1 MHKKNWDYFFFPFLF
16 FVFSFSFSF
25 SQKSSKIDHG
35 QISFPEIDKNSSTDS
50 SSKIRKIKLQHANSL
65 EFDKKLGIDAKRL
78 IGNVIFEHE
87 GALMYCDSAYLY
99 SDNSMDAFGNIHIRQ
114 GDSIHLYGDLLNYKG
129 NEKKA
134 KVQKNVRLIEKDMTL
149 TTDTLYYSTRDKIAN
164 YQTGAKIV
172 NKDNILTSQYG
183 NYYSA
188 SKDFLFK
195 KNVVLTNPEYVMNC
209 DTLRYNTISKTA
221 YFLGPTTI
229 KGKSNFIYCE
239 NGWYNTDL
247 DISQFNKNAYLISKE
262 QKIKS
267 DSLYYDRKRAFGKA
281 FQNVEIIDTVQKIN
295 ISGGYGEYHENSGNA
310 FVIDKALLM
319 EIFEKDTLFLHAD
332 TLSTGYEG
340 VKMEDEN
347 KKIEEKSE
355 KIENKKQKTKEKSKI
370 IEQPVA
376 KNDQKTTKD
385 KPRIMY
391 AYHKV
396 KFYKSD
402 MQGRCDSLVYTYR
415 DSVMRLFKDPV
426 MWSDKNQ
433 LTAEKI
439 ELKTSR
445 GKLDK
450 LFLTNLAFIISQED
464 TLKYNQIKGKTMTGF
479 FADNKLRRVK
489 VEGNGQSIYYA
500 KDGKKMIGV
509 NKADCTDMMIYL
521 KNNQIEKITF
531 IKKPDATLYPM
542 KELKPEELL
551 LKGYTWRIQQRP
563 YSIKDIF
570 VW

>member
-1 MHKKNWDYFFFPFLF
+1 MPKIVCSYFIFSFLF
-16 FVFSFSFSF
+16 FVCSFSF
-25 SQKSSKIDHG
+25 SQKSKQADLSEQNKSI
-35 QISFPEIDKNSSTDS
+35 STDS
-50 SSKIRKIKLQHANSL
+50 SSAKTKRINLRHANSL

-99 SDNSMDAFGNIHIRQ
+99 SDNSMDAFGNIHIQQ
-114 GDSIHLYGDLLNYKG
+114 GDSIHLYGDFLKYIG

-134 KVQKNVRLIEKDMTL
+134 KVQKNVRLTEKDMTL

-172 NKDNILTSQYG
+172 NKDNTLTSQYG
-183 NYYSA
+183 DYYSS

-195 KNVVLTNPEYVMNC
+195 KDVVLTNPEYVMKC
-209 DTLRYNTISKTA
+209 DTLRYNTTSKTA
-221 YFLGPTTI
+221 FFLGPTTI
-229 KGKSNFIYCE
+229 KGKENFIYCE
-239 NGWYNTDL
+239 NGWYNTNL

-262 QKIKS
+262 QKVKS
-267 DSLYYDRKRAFGKA
+267 DSLYYDRKQGLGRA

-295 ISGGYGEYHENSGNA
+295 ISGSYGEYHETSGNA
-310 FVIDKALLM
+310 MVTDKALLR
-319 EIFEKDTLFLHAD
+319 EFFEKDTLFLHAD
-332 TLSTGYEG
+332 TLRTGYEG
-340 VKMEDEN
+340 VRMNDE
-347 KKIEEKSE
+347 KKNTEEETKKTNE
-355 KIENKKQKTKEKSKI
+355 KKQQTKTKLKAIEPTETDSSK
-370 IEQPVA
+370 Q
-376 KNDQKTTKD
+376 TTKD

-396 KFYKSD
+396 KFYKPD

-415 DSVMRLFKDPV
+415 DSVMRLYTDPI

-433 LTAEKI
+433 MTGEKI
-439 ELKTSR
+439 ELKTSH

-450 LFLTNLAFIISQED
+450 LFIINLAFIISQED
-464 TLKYNQIKGKTMTGF
+464 TLKYNQIKGKMMTGYF
-479 FADNKLRRVK
+479 VNNKMRRVK
-489 VEGNGQSIYYA
+489 VEGNGQSIYYP

-521 KNNQIEKITF
+521 KDNQIEKITF
-531 IKKPDATLYPM
+531 IKKPDATLYPIN
-542 KELKPEELL
+542 ELKPEELL

-563 YSIKDIF
+563 LSVKDIF